1 MDNILKLA
9 IPKGRLYD
17 EVLRLLED
25 AGFQLSKNG
34 RCYRPFIND
43 KEIEVKIIKPQN
55 IPKLV
60 ELGSQD
66 IAFSGYDW
74 IVEQNADVKELI
86 DLGFNPVK
94 IVVAIPEGE
103 SVSKDNRI
111 RVASEYERISKEF
124 LEREELDYLF
134 IKSFGATEVFIPED
148 ADMIIDN
155 AATGKTLKENG
166 LVVFKELLS
175 SSTRLIAN
183 KTSLKDPWKKKKI
196 ENFLMLIMSILEG
209 RKRLLIEMNVTETD
223 MVKLIPL
230 LPCMKSPTVSKLY
243 GDQGYAV
250 KIAVEKE
257 KVGKLIPF
265 LKENGATD
273 ILVFNLKKVIP

>member
-1 MDNILKLA
+1 MSNKIKLA

-17 EVLRLLED
+17 EVVKLLED

-34 RCYRPFIND
+34 RCYRPYMSD
-43 KEIEVKIIKPQN
+43 KEIEVKIMKPQN

-66 IAFSGYDW
+66 MAFAGYDW
-74 IVEQNADVKELI
+74 IVEQDADIQELI
-86 DLGFNPVK
+86 DLNFNPVK
-94 IVVAIPEGE
+94 LVAAVPNG
-103 SVSKDNRI
+103 KATLKNKKI
-111 RVASEYERISKEF
+111 RVASEYEKISKQF
-124 LEREELDYLF
+124 LEKEGLDYIF

-155 AATGKTLKENG
+155 SSTGKTLQENG
-166 LVVFKELLS
+166 LAVFKELLS

-183 KTSLKDPWKKKKI
+183 KDSLKDQWKKKKI
-196 ENFLMLIMSILEG
+196 DDFLMLIKSILEG
-209 RKRLLIEMNVTETD
+209 RKRYLIEMNVAEEK
-223 MVKLIPL
+223 MEKLIPL
-230 LPCMKSPTVSKLY
+230 LPCMKSPTIAKLY
-243 GDQGYAV
+243 GNQGYAI

-257 KVGKLIPF
+257 KIGKLIPF